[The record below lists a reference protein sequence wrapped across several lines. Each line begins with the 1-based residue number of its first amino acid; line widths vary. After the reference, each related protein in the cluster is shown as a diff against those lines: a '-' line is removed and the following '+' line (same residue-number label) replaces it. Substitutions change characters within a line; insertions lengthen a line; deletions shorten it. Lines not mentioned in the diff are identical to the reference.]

1 MDKAVPDQWASL
13 ARKNSCCLFKET
25 LQHAE
30 QNKNIFLKKKLFKSA
45 VSTGP
50 KLLTQLEW
58 NVLPKKRKM
67 KVVFFKLFFFN
78 NCILRLYFFIFLLYF

>member
-1 MDKAVPDQWASL
+1 MCVLTFLTWSISEKKGTKAMDKAVPDQWASP

-30 QNKNIFLKKKLFKSA
+30 QNKNIFLKKKKLFKSA

-58 NVLPKKRKM
+58 NVLPKKGK
-67 KVVFFKLFFFN
+67 
-78 NCILRLYFFIFLLYF
+78 

>member
-1 MDKAVPDQWASL
+1 MDKAVPDQWASP

-58 NVLPKKRKM
+58 NVLPKKENESCIFQ
-67 KVVFFKLFFFN
+67 VVFFTIAF
-78 NCILRLYFFIFLLYF
+78 